1 MLDRVREPEAAP
13 SRIHA
18 GEPVAVIDIGSNSVR
33 LVVYEQLSRSP
44 TQLFNEKA
52 FCGLGKGVGATG
64 HLRADSIDAALAA
77 LRRFRVLVREMAV
90 RSLYVFATAAVRD
103 AANGQDFLDQATAVC
118 GAPIE
123 LVSGRREA
131 QLSAYGVVSGTWRPD
146 GIVGDLGGGS
156 LELIDIRGHRIGRGV
171 SLPLGPLR
179 LLDEGPSVKS
189 VDRLV
194 RSTLADVKQLAKAEG
209 RAFYAIGGTWRAFAR
224 LHMRQRGYPLHVM
237 QGYSIPAREALEFA
251 RLVRRVAT
259 DTLDSIDSVAS
270 GRREYLPYGAL
281 VLEHIIRRAKPSAV
295 VVSATGVR
303 EGLLYELLD
312 EAEQRE
318 DPLLLAARELGYLR
332 SRSPQHGDELA
343 EWTDEFFASSGLDET
358 AEERRL
364 RRAACYLSDIG
375 WRAHPDY
382 RGEQSLN
389 IIAHANFVGV
399 DHPGRAFIAMS
410 VYYRHAS
417 ISEDEP
423 GPRLRELAST
433 RMLDRARILGA
444 AFRVAYLVSAA
455 MPGTLPRTPLLVRH
469 GACVLSLPPDLADL
483 CSDRMTSRL
492 RQLSRLIGREAE
504 VGITA

>member
-1 MLDRVREPEAAP
+1 M
-13 SRIHA
+13 A
-18 GEPVAVIDIGSNSVR
+18 G
-33 LVVYEQLSRSP
+33 
-44 TQLFNEKA
+44 TF
-52 FCGLGKGVGATG
+52 
-64 HLRADSIDAALAA
+64 
-77 LRRFRVLVREMAV
+77 
-90 RSLYVFATAAVRD
+90 
-103 AANGQDFLDQATAVC
+103 
-118 GAPIE
+118 
-123 LVSGRREA
+123 
-131 QLSAYGVVSGTWRPD
+131 RPD

-156 LELIDIRGHRIGRGV
+156 LELIDIRGQRMGRGV
-171 SLPLGPLR
+171 SLPLGALR
-179 LLDEGPSVKS
+179 LADAGPSVKS
-189 VDRLV
+189 AERLV
-194 RSTLADVKQLAKAEG
+194 REAIAGAAPLAKAEG
-209 RAFYAIGGTWRAFAR
+209 RAFYAIGGTWRALAR

-237 QGYSIPAREALEFA
+237 QGYAIPARDALEFA
-251 RLVRRVAT
+251 RLVRRVQP
-259 DTLDSIDSVAS
+259 DTLESIDAVAS
-270 GRREYLPYGAL
+270 GRRQYLPYGAL
-281 VLEHIIRRAKPSAV
+281 VLEYLIRKAKPSEV
-295 VVSATGVR
+295 VVSAMGVR

-318 DPLLLAARELGYLR
+318 DPLLIAARELGFLR
-332 SRSPQHGDELA
+332 SRSPRHGDELA
-343 EWTDEFFASSGLDET
+343 EWTDKFFASSGLEET
-358 AEERRL
+358 AEEKRL
-364 RRAACYLSDIG
+364 RRAACFLSDIG

-389 IIAHANFVGV
+389 IIAHANFVGI
-399 DHPGRAFIAMS
+399 DHPGRAFLAMS

-455 MPGTLPRTPLLVRH
+455 MPGTLPRTPLQVRH